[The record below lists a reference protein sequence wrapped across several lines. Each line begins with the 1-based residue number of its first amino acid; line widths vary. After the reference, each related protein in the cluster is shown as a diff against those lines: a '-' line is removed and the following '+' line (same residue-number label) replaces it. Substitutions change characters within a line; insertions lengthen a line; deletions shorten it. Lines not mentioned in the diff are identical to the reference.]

1 MICIESAIEE
11 RFPGLTERKPLL
23 GKGLLK
29 LLRFICHEKEFK
41 QFEKTY
47 PHLEGFDFLEQALRY
62 FDFSYR
68 VKDTHREKI
77 PSHGRVVIVA
87 NHPIGSLDGLAL
99 LKMVG
104 EIRRDVRVVA
114 NELLYAIKP
123 LRSLLLPVDNMAQQ
137 SGKQQL
143 KAIRSHLENDGA
155 IIIFPA
161 GEVSRMGPSGIKDSR
176 WNSGFLR
183 FATKTQSPILP
194 MLVDGRNSWF
204 FYSLSIIAKPI
215 STLWLIRE
223 MFKHAKS
230 HVDISV
236 GDPITPDR
244 YQKLGVTPAVISKLF
259 RKHVYRLS
267 NTGKKKS
274 NKKITFASEYEAI
287 AHPENRQ
294 LLRKEIQGCQQLGQT
309 SDGKSIFLYRYVTNS
324 VIIRELGRLRE
335 LSFRFV
341 KEGTGKRRD
350 VDPYDR
356 YYDHI
361 ILWDDKE
368 LEVVGA
374 YRMVQSKNVHERTDQ
389 QPALYTETL
398 FMNNFAGSC
407 STGKGYSEGVCEG
420 LASIHEQ
427 GLELGRSFI
436 QPQYWGKRSLDYL
449 WQGIG
454 AYLKANPHIRYLFG
468 PVSISYEYS
477 SEAKDLLIRFYQ
489 NEYGVKNTPLE
500 NSVKAIT
507 PYEFLENNSLV
518 NDLDKVEGSTEKF
531 KALKA
536 TLKKLNHSVPTL
548 YKQYTE
554 LCQPGGCQF
563 LAFNVDKYFADCVDG
578 LVLVDL
584 EKIKPEKRKRYLEA
598 FVASE

>member
-1 MICIESAIEE
+1 MICIESAVEE
-11 RFPGLTERKPLL
+11 RFPGLTVKKPLI

-29 LLRFICHEKEFK
+29 FLRFICHEKEFK
-41 QFEKTY
+41 QFEESY
-47 PHLEGFDFLEQALRY
+47 PHLEGFDFLEQALHY

-77 PSHGRVVIVA
+77 PSHGRVVIVS

-123 LRSLLLPVDNMAQQ
+123 LRSLLLPVDNMTHH

-143 KAIRSHLENDGA
+143 REIKNHLKGEGA

-161 GEVSRMGPSGIKDSR
+161 GEVSRISPTGIKDSR

-194 MLVDGRNSWF
+194 MYVDGRNSWF
-204 FYSLSIIAKPI
+204 FYSLSLLAKPI

-236 GDPITPDR
+236 GNPIFPEQ
-244 YQKLGVTPAVISKLF
+244 YQTLGVTSAVVSKLF

-267 NTGKKKS
+267 NKKHSS
-274 NKKITFASEYEAI
+274 NKNLINKSKFASEYEAI

-294 LLRKEIQGCQQLGQT
+294 LLKREMQACQNLGKT
-309 SDGKSIFLYRYVTNS
+309 SDGKCIYLYRYSTNS
-324 VIIRELGRLRE
+324 VVIRELGRLRE
-335 LSFRFV
+335 LAFRYV

-350 VDPYDR
+350 VDMYDR

-361 ILWDDKE
+361 VLWDDKD
-368 LEVVGA
+368 LEIVGA
-374 YRMVQSKNVHERTDQ
+374 YRMAQSATISSQADHL
-389 QPALYTETL
+389 PALYTETL
-398 FMNNFAGSC
+398 FANRLNQSDDL
-407 STGKGYSEGVCEG
+407 KNIYD
-420 LASIHEQ
+420 Q

-454 AYLKANPHIRYLFG
+454 AYLTVNPQIRYLFG

-477 SEAKDLLIRFYQ
+477 PEVKDLLIHFYK
-489 NEYGVKNTPLE
+489 NEYGVKDSELKGMVSALEPYQPLQH
-500 NSVKAIT
+500 
-507 PYEFLENNSLV
+507 NSLISTL
-518 NDLDKVEGSTEKF
+518 NEAEGVTDKF
-531 KALKA
+531 KALKSI
-536 TLKKLNHSVPTL
+536 LKGLNYTVPTL

-584 EKIKPEKRKRYLEA
+584 EKVKPEKRKRYL
-598 FVASE
+598 ASFISNDCADKE